1 MKTEKT
7 LLLAGNPNV
16 GKSTLFNALTG
27 MHQHTG
33 NWTGKTVATAVGEYR
48 NGGTVYRLI
57 DIPGTY
63 SLFTHSAEEEVA
75 RNAIAFSSYDGV
87 VAVCDASSLLRG
99 LALALQIAEVS
110 PRTLL
115 CINLLDEA
123 KKKGVS
129 VDLIA
134 LSRASGLSSVGISA
148 RKKKSLSAISTAFS
162 DLLNQ
167 KENCAVIPYHA
178 PIEAAITSLS
188 RDFSSAAD
196 ALGVPTRWLMLRLL
210 DKDASLRKELLSRLG
225 EDLFADARVALCREK
240 TERSLADEGYNGI
253 DDAVTSAIFQRAN
266 EIAKKATA
274 KPAVK
279 QKDRL
284 HRVMTGPL
292 AFPFMLLLLLLVIW
306 ITVEGANLP
315 SEWLSLG
322 FGRLGQLLSRALT
335 SLALPPDAVSLL
347 IDGVYAVTTTVI
359 AVMLPPM
366 AIFFPLFSLLEEAG
380 FLPRFAYNL
389 DAPFARAGS
398 CGKQALTMCM
408 GFGCNA
414 VGVDGCRIID
424 SPRERVLAA
433 VTNAFVPCNGRFPA
447 IIAIATV
454 FFVGERGFPYSLFSA
469 VTVFLLILLGIAVSF
484 LVTRILSATLL
495 SGVPSSFILELPPF
509 RRPKILSVIFRS
521 LKERTFTV
529 LCRAVAIAAPAGAI
543 LWLLSHVTVGESSL
557 LSSLADGLA
566 PVGEVLSLDGIILL
580 GFLVGIV
587 ANEIVIPVILMGYT
601 ASGSLMGE
609 TDTAAL
615 GNILA
620 ENGWTVFTAIAFLL
634 FALFHFPCITTLLT
648 VRKETG
654 KTRYALLAACVP
666 TLIGILFC
674 SLLTLLQ
681 MMFF

>member
-1 MKTEKT
+1 MI
-7 LLLAGNPNV
+7 
-16 GKSTLFNALTG
+16 FNALTG

-48 NGGTVYRLI
+48 NGGTAYRLV

-75 RNAIAFSSYDGV
+75 RNAIAFSSYDGA
-87 VAVCDASSLLRG
+87 VAVCDASSLVRG
-99 LALALQIAEVS
+99 LALALQIAEIS

-115 CINLLDEA
+115 CVNLLDEA
-123 KKKGVS
+123 KKKGIS
-129 VDLIA
+129 LDLTA
-134 LSRASGLSSVGISA
+134 LSFASGLSCVGISA
-148 RKKKSLSAISTAFS
+148 RKKKSLSAVPAAFS
-162 DLLNQ
+162 EFLNT
-167 KENCAVIPYHA
+167 KESRAVIPYPA

-188 RDFSSAAD
+188 RDFSSAAE

-210 DKDASLRKELLSRLG
+210 DKDASLRKELLPRLG
-225 EDLFADARVALCREK
+225 EDLFADARVALLRES
-240 TERSLADEGYNGI
+240 TEKSLAAEGYDGI
-253 DDAVTSAIFQRAN
+253 DDAVTSAVFRRAS
-266 EIAKKATA
+266 EIAEKAT
-274 KPAVK
+274 KPSVAM

-284 HRVMTGPL
+284 HRAMTGPF
-292 AFPFMLLLLLLVIW
+292 AYPFMLLLLLLVIW

-315 SEWLSLG
+315 SEWLSHG
-322 FGRLGQLLSRALT
+322 FSRLGALFRDGLT
-335 SLALPPDAVSLL
+335 ALALPPPAVSLL

-447 IIAIATV
+447 IIAVATV
-454 FFVGERGFPYSLFSA
+454 FFVGGKGFPYSLLSA
-469 VTVFLLILLGIAVSF
+469 AAVFLLILLGIAVSF
-484 LVTRILSATLL
+484 LVTRLLSATLL
-495 SGVPSSFILELPPF
+495 SGVPSSFILEIPPF

-521 LKERTFTV
+521 MKERTFTV
-529 LCRAVAIAAPAGAI
+529 LARAVAIAAPAGAI
-543 LWLLSHVTVGESSL
+543 LWLLSNIKTGDGSL
-557 LSSLADGLA
+557 LSTLAGGLS
-566 PVGEVLSLDGIILL
+566 PIGEALSLDGMILL
-580 GFLVGIV
+580 GFLIGIV

-615 GNILA
+615 GSILT
-620 ENGWTVFTAIAFLL
+620 ENGWTFFTAIAFLL
-634 FALFHFPCITTLLT
+634 FTLFHFPCITTLLT

-654 KTRYALLAACVP
+654 KARYALLAAAVP
-666 TLIGILFC
+666 TLVGILLC
-674 SLLTLLQ
+674 SVLSLIRI
-681 MMFF
+681 FFF

>member
-1 MKTEKT
+1 MKIEKT

-123 KKKGVS
+123 KKKGIS

-134 LSRASGLSSVGISA
+134 LSRASGLSCVGISA
-148 RKKKSLSAISTAFS
+148 RKKKSLSAIPTTFS
-162 DLLNQ
+162 EFLNT
-167 KENCAVIPYHA
+167 KESRAVIPYPA

-188 RDFSSAAD
+188 RDFSSAAE

-225 EDLFADARVALCREK
+225 EDLFADARVALLRES
-240 TERSLADEGYNGI
+240 TEKSLAAEGYDGI
-253 DDAVTSAIFQRAN
+253 DDAVTSAVFRRAS
-266 EIAKKATA
+266 EIAEKAT
-274 KPAVK
+274 KPSVAM

-284 HRVMTGPL
+284 HRVMTGPF
-292 AFPFMLLLLLLVIW
+292 AYPFMLLLLLLVIW

-335 SLALPPDAVSLL
+335 SLALPSDAVSLL

-447 IIAIATV
+447 IIAVATV
-454 FFVGERGFPYSLFSA
+454 FFVGGKGFPHSLLSA
-469 VTVFLLILLGIAVSF
+469 TVVFLLILLGVAVSF
-484 LVTRILSATLL
+484 LVTRLLSATLL
-495 SGVPSSFILELPPF
+495 SGVPSSFILEIPPF

-521 LKERTFTV
+521 MKERTFTV
-529 LCRAVAIAAPAGAI
+529 LARAVAIAAPAGAI
-543 LWLLSHVTVGESSL
+543 LWLLSNIKTGDGSL
-557 LSSLADGLA
+557 LSTLANGLS
-566 PVGEVLSLDGIILL
+566 PVGEALSLDGMILL
-580 GFLVGIV
+580 GFLIGIV

-615 GNILA
+615 GAILA
-620 ENGWTVFTAIAFLL
+620 ENGWTFFTAIAFLL
-634 FALFHFPCITTLLT
+634 FTLFHFPCITTLLT

-654 KTRYALLAACVP
+654 KARYAFLAATVP
-666 TLIGILFC
+666 TLVGILFC
-674 SLLTLLQ
+674 SLLTLFHIL
-681 MMFF
+681 FF

>member
-1 MKTEKT
+1 VKTEKT

-16 GKSTLFNALTG
+16 GKSTLFNSLTG

-33 NWTGKTVATAVGEYR
+33 NWTGKTVATAVGEYK
-48 NGGTVYRLI
+48 NGRDLYRLV

-75 RNAIAFSSYDGV
+75 RNAIAFSSYDGT
-87 VAVCDASSLLRG
+87 VAVCAASSLARG
-99 LALALQIAEVS
+99 LALALQIAELS

-123 KKKGVS
+123 KHQGIT
-129 VDLIA
+129 VDISA
-134 LSRASGLSSVGISA
+134 LSRESGLSAVGISA
-148 RKKKSLSAISTAFS
+148 RKRQSLSVIPSAFS
-162 DLLNQ
+162 ELLNR
-167 KENCAVIPYHA
+167 KESRIVIPYPA
-178 PIEAAITSLS
+178 PIEAAIEELS
-188 RDFSSAAD
+188 RDLSAAAE
-196 ALGVPTRWLMLRLL
+196 ALGVPTRWLSLRLL
-210 DKDASLRKELLSRLG
+210 DRDISLRKELLSRLG
-225 EDLFADARVALCREK
+225 EDLYADTRIMLLRESTEKALAR
-240 TERSLADEGYNGI
+240 EGYDGI
-253 DDAVTSAIFQRAN
+253 DDAITSAIHRRAN
-266 EIAKKATA
+266 EIAKKSVT
-274 KPAVK
+274 KSRTPK
-279 QKDRL
+279 RDRL
-284 HRVMTGPL
+284 HRLMTGPL
-292 AFPFMLLLLLLVIW
+292 AYPFMLLLLLLVIW

-315 SEWLSLG
+315 SEWLSQG
-322 FGRLGQLLSRALT
+322 FSRLGALFRDGLTALS
-335 SLALPPDAVSLL
+335 LPPPTVSLL

-447 IIAIATV
+447 IIAVATV
-454 FFVGERGFPYSLFSA
+454 FFVGGKGFPYSLLSA
-469 VTVFLLILLGIAVSF
+469 TAVFLLILLGVAVSF
-484 LVTRILSATLL
+484 LVTRLLSATLL
-495 SGVPSSFILELPPF
+495 SGVPSSFILEIPPF
-509 RRPKILSVIFRS
+509 RRPKILSVILRS
-521 LKERTFTV
+521 MKERTLTV
-529 LCRAVAIAAPAGAI
+529 LARAVAIAAPAGAI
-543 LWLLSHVTVGESSL
+543 LWLLSNIKTDNGTWLSALANGLSPIGE
-557 LSSLADGLA
+557 A
-566 PVGEVLSLDGIILL
+566 LSLDGMILL
-580 GFLVGIV
+580 GFLIGIV

-615 GNILA
+615 GAILA

-634 FALFHFPCITTLLT
+634 FTLFHFPCITTLLT

-654 KTRYALLAACVP
+654 KARYALLAAAVP
-666 TLIGILFC
+666 TLVGILLC
-674 SLLTLLQ
+674 SLLSLIRIL
-681 MMFF
+681 FF